1 MSMSLGSF
9 MVEVDSIQ
17 FKKKE
22 LLIYHFLVAI
32 VP

>member
-1 MSMSLGSF
+1 MSIIIRSF
-9 MVEVDSIQ
+9 IVEVDSIQ